1 MIRLF
6 YIIRIKIKAGLR
18 YRELNDFYIYILT
31 IRMYPRR
38 TFTPVLEV
46 IYEENKKHIRQ
57 PTTYE
62 QAIIAQLSYWLR
74 I

>member
-1 MIRLF
+1 
-6 YIIRIKIKAGLR
+6 
-18 YRELNDFYIYILT
+18 
-31 IRMYPRR
+31 MYPRR

-46 IYEENKKHIRQ
+46 IYEENIRHMRHMRQ

>member
-1 MIRLF
+1 
-6 YIIRIKIKAGLR
+6 
-18 YRELNDFYIYILT
+18 
-31 IRMYPRR
+31 MYPRR

-46 IYEENKKHIRQ
+46 IYEENKKQ

>member
-1 MIRLF
+1 M
-6 YIIRIKIKAGLR
+6 
-18 YRELNDFYIYILT
+18 NDFYIYILT

-46 IYEENKKHIRQ
+46 IYEENIRQIRQ